1 MEVRV
6 CMFGSWTRMFENG
19 FEQKDHWPRWGFQW
33 YQAPPP
39 RSSPWQCQGTPP
51 HCLCSTCWLQAP
63 PPPPHLHQ
71 ATAKVK
77 ELKKRE
83 GIIVNWL
90 SLESHLN
97 DWVRTP
103 HVLDGK
109 AGIPR
114 WSLALNERRNLL
126 QTCSMREK
134 VPLNKKTKNDAH
146 LRVRPQTSSAHL
158 EDCPLVLHI
167 VKGGGATVVGAARLA
182 VRHHGAQLK
191 LL

>member
-1 MEVRV
+1 M
-6 CMFGSWTRMFENG
+6 
-19 FEQKDHWPRWGFQW
+19 
-33 YQAPPP
+33 
-39 RSSPWQCQGTPP
+39 
-51 HCLCSTCWLQAP
+51 
-63 PPPPHLHQ
+63 
-71 ATAKVK
+71 
-77 ELKKRE
+77 KRE
-83 GIIVNWL
+83 IIVNWL

-103 HVLDGK
+103 HILDGK

-191 LL
+191 LLQVLAGRAQQLCRVETPFKAPCILVSEVRAMNRLLPCSINCLSASSRGKCDKDLTEQQPPALHCEAAAANALK